1 VSTICYPLP
10 KQKYGKDMAKFGPY
24 MTHMWAWYGTV

>member
-1 VSTICYPLP
+1 MGMDRQVAPLP

-24 MTHMWAWYGTV
+24 MTHMWA